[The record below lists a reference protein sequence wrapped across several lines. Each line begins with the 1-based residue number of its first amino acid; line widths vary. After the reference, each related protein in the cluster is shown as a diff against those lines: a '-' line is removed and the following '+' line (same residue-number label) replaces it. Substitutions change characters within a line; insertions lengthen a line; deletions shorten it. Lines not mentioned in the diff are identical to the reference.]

1 MSDRLSL
8 SDFLAHVHQ
17 RFELTREDG
26 EPVGLE
32 LIEAKPLGTR
42 GGPSA
47 GGARE
52 PFSLIFR
59 GPSQAGL
66 AQQIHSLEHEA
77 FGTLDLFLVPLGAE
91 GDPEGTHYQA
101 IFN

>member
-8 SDFLAHVHQ
+8 SDFLEHVHQ
-17 RFELTREDG
+17 KFQVTG
-26 EPVGLE
+26 ETVGLE

-42 GGPSA
+42 GGLSA
-47 GGARE
+47 GGSRE

-59 GPSQAGL
+59 GPFQAGL
-66 AQQIHSLEHEA
+66 AQQIHALEHEA
-77 FGTLDLFLVPLGAE
+77 FGTLEIFLVPLGSE
-91 GDPEGTHYQA
+91 GDPDGTHYQA